1 VEKRDIIVIGT
12 SAGGVDALRILCRGL
27 PSDLPA
33 ALFVVQHLAAS
44 TRSVLP
50 ELLTRAG
57 VLPAASPREGER
69 IRQGHIYVAPP
80 DRHMLLEGDQILL
93 RRGPIENRC
102 RPAIDP
108 LFRSAAV
115 AYGPRVIG
123 VVMTGLLD
131 DGSDGLAVIKRAGGT
146 TIVQDPDDAEWPS
159 MPRNALAHAEID
171 HCVPLAEL
179 AALLVRLVREPAGP
193 SGLLPASIVEE
204 VQIAQQEIAVME
216 SSLKSPGHPSAITC
230 PDCGGVLNEIS
241 EAGKLRYRCQVGH
254 AFSPASLVDAQNH
267 EIERALAIAVRT
279 HRDRLNLF
287 RRMELLSEYRQQP
300 NAARR
305 WHAAAAE
312 SERLASMLEQA
323 MGSLRK
329 PSEAAA
335 E

>member
-12 SAGGVDALRILCRGL
+12 SAGGVEALRTLCRGL

-33 ALFVVQHLAAS
+33 AVFVVQHLAAS

-50 ELLTRAG
+50 ELLSRAG
-57 VLPAASPREGER
+57 VLPAVCPRDGER
-69 IRQGHIYVAPP
+69 IQHGRIYVAPP
-80 DRHMLLEGDQILL
+80 DRHMLVKGGEVLL
-93 RRGPIENRC
+93 RRGPVENRC

-115 AYGPRVIG
+115 SYGPRVIG

-131 DGSDGLAVIKRAGGT
+131 DGSEGLAVIKRAGGT
-146 TIVQDPDDAEWPS
+146 AIVQDPDDAEWPS
-159 MPRNALAHAEID
+159 MPRNALQHAEID
-171 HCVPLAEL
+171 HCLPLAEL

-193 SGLLPASIVEE
+193 TRLLPASIAEE
-204 VQIAQQEIAVME
+204 VEIAEREIAVME
-216 SSLKSPGHPSAITC
+216 TSLNSPGQPSSITC

-254 AFSPASLVDAQNH
+254 AFSPASLVDAQSQ

-287 RRMELLSEYRQQP
+287 RRMEVMSEYRQQP

-312 SERLASMLEQA
+312 SERLAGMLEQA
-323 MGSLRK
+323 MASLRK
-329 PSEAAA
+329 PSEAA